1 MHRVLTDYTA
11 ADGLKWERYADHTRA
26 FHAGKAPHPGPP
38 PEGYV
43 DVYKGLKQKYA
54 PLPEDVPS
62 LCYPRAT
69 IPPPAVQMSET
80 AYHAMIDAN
89 TRLSDN
95 YMAMARE
102 IKELAVMNMGP
113 NSRKPTHPHDVHQ
126 IGKGRGGRMEP
137 YHQGNFRKEMGTR
150 FQKPSNHSFRNSGF
164 ANHGGHRSHG
174 VPRDSVGKGTL
185 AARLDNPTIS
195 KGHDDQQLSRVA
207 KRRSQR
213 RRKEKS
219 MADKV
224 KGGEKIIPAIEKV
237 LTDVLQEIPKPVK
250 QTTSKDIPKNL
261 TQSSSMKRN
270 PFMKKNQFLSDL
282 TSSQMKMG
290 DRYLETMRWR
300 DEVSVACNTWRA
312 NVTGDRPSSASQTKQ
327 GRFPRHKEWP
337 QHKRLGCKV
346 TQSEVKEKPRHR
358 STQQ

>member
-43 DVYKGLKQKYA
+43 DVYKGLKQN
-54 PLPEDVPS
+54 PDV
-62 LCYPRAT
+62 
-69 IPPPAVQMSET
+69 ET
-80 AYHAMIDAN
+80 AYHAMIDVN

-137 YHQGNFRKEMGTR
+137 YYQGNFRKEMGTR
-150 FQKPSNHSFRNSGF
+150 FQKPSNHSFRNSSF

-185 AARLDNPTIS
+185 AARLDNPTIR
-195 KGHDDQQLSRVA
+195 KGHDDQQRV
-207 KRRSQR
+207 
-213 RRKEKS
+213 
-219 MADKV
+219 
-224 KGGEKIIPAIEKV
+224 GG
-237 LTDVLQEIPKPVK
+237 
-250 QTTSKDIPKNL
+250 
-261 TQSSSMKRN
+261 
-270 PFMKKNQFLSDL
+270 
-282 TSSQMKMG
+282 
-290 DRYLETMRWR
+290 
-300 DEVSVACNTWRA
+300 
-312 NVTGDRPSSASQTKQ
+312 
-327 GRFPRHKEWP
+327 
-337 QHKRLGCKV
+337 
-346 TQSEVKEKPRHR
+346 
-358 STQQ
+358 